1 MLGIR
6 KDSWRRPNNVKYLR
20 HAGILENT
28 QVSPGIPARLK
39 VTMPLLSDEAM
50 VQTAEQRATFRL
62 TNVSS
67 KLNRSETERF
77 DALAKRRGQQRGEL
91 IRRLILDELS
101 RDGGEPAASA
111 ELSEIVG
118 LRLMLTNVLKP
129 LATGQKLTPEVFDG
143 IMTEV
148 KKRKRAVAIE
158 ARQEAERA

>member
-1 MLGIR
+1 
-6 KDSWRRPNNVKYLR
+6 
-20 HAGILENT
+20 
-28 QVSPGIPARLK
+28 
-39 VTMPLLSDEAM
+39 MPLLSDEAM
-50 VQTAEQRATFRL
+50 AQTAEQRASFRL

-67 KLNRSETERF
+67 KLSRSETERF

-129 LATGQKLTPEVFDG
+129 LATGQKITPEVFDG

-148 KKRKRAVAIE
+148 KKRKRAVAAE

>member
-1 MLGIR
+1 
-6 KDSWRRPNNVKYLR
+6 
-20 HAGILENT
+20 
-28 QVSPGIPARLK
+28 
-39 VTMPLLSDEAM
+39 MPLLSDEAM

-67 KLNRSETERF
+67 KLSRSETERF

>member
-1 MLGIR
+1 
-6 KDSWRRPNNVKYLR
+6 
-20 HAGILENT
+20 
-28 QVSPGIPARLK
+28 
-39 VTMPLLSDEAM
+39 MPLLSDEAM
-50 VQTAEQRATFRL
+50 AQTAEHRASFRL

-67 KLNRSETERF
+67 KLSRSETERF
-77 DALAKRRGQQRGEL
+77 DALAKRRRQQRGEL

>member
-1 MLGIR
+1 
-6 KDSWRRPNNVKYLR
+6 
-20 HAGILENT
+20 
-28 QVSPGIPARLK
+28 
-39 VTMPLLSDEAM
+39 MPLLSDEAM
-50 VQTAEQRATFRL
+50 AQTAEHRASFRL

-67 KLNRSETERF
+67 KLSRSETERF

-101 RDGGEPAASA
+101 RDGGEPAASV

-148 KKRKRAVAIE
+148 KKRKRAVAVE

>member
-1 MLGIR
+1 
-6 KDSWRRPNNVKYLR
+6 
-20 HAGILENT
+20 
-28 QVSPGIPARLK
+28 
-39 VTMPLLSDEAM
+39 MPLLSDEAM
-50 VQTAEQRATFRL
+50 VQTAQQRASFRL

-67 KLNRSETERF
+67 KLSQSETERF

-101 RDGGEPAASA
+101 RDCAEPNASA

-129 LATGQKLTPEVFDG
+129 LATGQKITPEVFDG

-148 KKRKRAVAIE
+148 KKRKRAVAVE
-158 ARQEAERA
+158 ARMEAERA

>member
-1 MLGIR
+1 
-6 KDSWRRPNNVKYLR
+6 
-20 HAGILENT
+20 
-28 QVSPGIPARLK
+28 
-39 VTMPLLSDEAM
+39 MPLLSDDAM
-50 VQTAEQRATFRL
+50 VQTAEQRASFRL

-67 KLNRSETERF
+67 KLSRSETERF

-101 RDGGEPAASA
+101 RDGGEPAASV

-148 KKRKRAVAIE
+148 KKRKRAVAVE

>member
-1 MLGIR
+1 
-6 KDSWRRPNNVKYLR
+6 
-20 HAGILENT
+20 
-28 QVSPGIPARLK
+28 
-39 VTMPLLSDEAM
+39 MPLLSDEAM
-50 VQTAEQRATFRL
+50 VQTAEQRASFRL

-67 KLNRSETERF
+67 KLSRSETERF

-91 IRRLILDELS
+91 IRWLILDELS

-129 LATGQKLTPEVFDG
+129 LATGQKITPEVFDG

-158 ARQEAERA
+158 ARLEAERA

>member
-1 MLGIR
+1 
-6 KDSWRRPNNVKYLR
+6 
-20 HAGILENT
+20 
-28 QVSPGIPARLK
+28 
-39 VTMPLLSDEAM
+39 MPLLSDEAM
-50 VQTAEQRATFRL
+50 VQTAEQRASFRL

-67 KLNRSETERF
+67 KLSQSETERF

-129 LATGQKLTPEVFDG
+129 LATGQKITPEVFDG

-148 KKRKRAVAIE
+148 KKRKRAVAVE
-158 ARQEAERA
+158 ARLEAERA

>member
-1 MLGIR
+1 
-6 KDSWRRPNNVKYLR
+6 
-20 HAGILENT
+20 
-28 QVSPGIPARLK
+28 
-39 VTMPLLSDEAM
+39 MPLLSDEAM
-50 VQTAEQRATFRL
+50 VQTAEQRASFRL

-67 KLNRSETERF
+67 KLSRSETERF
-77 DALAKRRGQQRGEL
+77 DALARRRGQQRGEL

-101 RDGGEPAASA
+101 RDSGEPTASA

-148 KKRKRAVAIE
+148 KKRKRAVAVE

>member
-1 MLGIR
+1 
-6 KDSWRRPNNVKYLR
+6 
-20 HAGILENT
+20 
-28 QVSPGIPARLK
+28 
-39 VTMPLLSDEAM
+39 MPLLSVEAM
-50 VQTAEQRATFRL
+50 VQTAEQRASFRL

-67 KLNRSETERF
+67 KLSRSETERF

-148 KKRKRAVAIE
+148 KKRKRAVAVE

>member
-1 MLGIR
+1 
-6 KDSWRRPNNVKYLR
+6 
-20 HAGILENT
+20 
-28 QVSPGIPARLK
+28 
-39 VTMPLLSDEAM
+39 MPLLSDEAM
-50 VQTAEQRATFRL
+50 VQTAEQRASFRL

-67 KLNRSETERF
+67 KLSRSETERF

-129 LATGQKLTPEVFDG
+129 LATGQKITPEVFDG

-148 KKRKRAVAIE
+148 KKRKRAVAVE
-158 ARQEAERA
+158 ARLEAERA

>member
-1 MLGIR
+1 L
-6 KDSWRRPNNVKYLR
+6 RR
-20 HAGILENT
+20 AGILENT
-28 QVSPGIPARLK
+28 QVFPRIPAGLK

-50 VQTAEQRATFRL
+50 VQTAEQRASFRL

-67 KLNRSETERF
+67 KLSRSETERF

-101 RDGGEPAASA
+101 RDGGEPAASV

-148 KKRKRAVAIE
+148 KKRKRAVAVE

>member
-1 MLGIR
+1 
-6 KDSWRRPNNVKYLR
+6 
-20 HAGILENT
+20 
-28 QVSPGIPARLK
+28 
-39 VTMPLLSDEAM
+39 MPLLSDEAM
-50 VQTAEQRATFRL
+50 VQTAEQRASFRL

-67 KLNRSETERF
+67 KLSRSETERF

-101 RDGGEPAASA
+101 RDGGEPAASV

-129 LATGQKLTPEVFDG
+129 LATGQKITPEVFDG

-148 KKRKRAVAIE
+148 KKRKRAVAVE